1 MIRSPRAAAA
11 TRFVGW
17 SVVAGGATSLAAAL
31 AGRRARPLGIIGIA
45 AQAAL
50 PWSALVAL
58 PVAAIGTFG
67 RARRARLRA
76 MPVAAAVVGTAGIVV
91 AAHMAGP
98 PPFAPPAMPGTGA
111 DRLLRVAH
119 VNLLFINRKH
129 DGGAEV
135 LEALDADVLAFSEY
149 TPVLAVALEAG
160 LADRYPHRIDRA
172 GPKSHGAALWSRF
185 PVTERAAAPMR
196 HERVTADVATP
207 GGETVRVLVVHPV
220 SPPHKLASWRTDM
233 AILAADVPPAAVPA
247 VMIGDF
253 NATWLHPELRS
264 IVAAGW
270 HSAHRQRG
278 RGLVPS
284 WPANRLYPPYL
295 RIDHALV
302 NDRAAVL
309 DVADF
314 TFPGSDHRGL
324 VVTMG
329 RVPPAAP

>member
-1 MIRSPRAAAA
+1 MIRSARVARIA
-11 TRFVGW
+11 GW
-17 SVVAGGATSLAAAL
+17 SVVAGGAVSLGAAL
-31 AGRRARPLGIIGIA
+31 AGRRARPLGILGIA

-50 PWSALVAL
+50 PWSALAAL
-58 PVAAIGTFG
+58 PVAAIGAFG
-67 RARRARLRA
+67 RTGRTPLRPMDA
-76 MPVAAAVVGTAGIVV
+76 AAAVVSVAGLGV
-91 AAHMAGP
+91 AARMAGP
-98 PPFAPPAMPGTGA
+98 PPVVWPAMPGTGA
-111 DRLLRVAH
+111 DRLLRIAH

-135 LEALDADVLAFSEY
+135 LDALDADVLAFSEY
-149 TPVLAVALEAG
+149 TSVLAAALETG
-160 LADRYPHRIDRA
+160 LAEHYPHRIDRA

-185 PVTERAAAPMR
+185 PVTERTAEPMR
-196 HERVTADVATP
+196 HERVTADVTTP

-233 AILAADVPPAAVPA
+233 AILAADVPPADVPA

-270 HSAHRQRG
+270 RSAHRQRG
-278 RGLVPS
+278 RGLTPS
-284 WPANRLYPPYL
+284 WPANRIYPPCL

-309 DVADF
+309 SVADF